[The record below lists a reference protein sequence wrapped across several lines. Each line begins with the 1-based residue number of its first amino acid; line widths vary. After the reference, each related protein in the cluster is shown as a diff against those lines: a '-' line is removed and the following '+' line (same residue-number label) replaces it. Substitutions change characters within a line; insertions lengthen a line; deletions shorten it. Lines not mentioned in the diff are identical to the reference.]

1 MLGTRFLE
9 LNVDFQVDK
18 CENNRRGILEDTLAT
33 LDFAITFERLGQ
45 IFDSRHQKVSR
56 KILDSEIQ
64 RHLGILLRKIVLHQ
78 KRT

>member
-1 MLGTRFLE
+1 MFS
-9 LNVDFQVDK
+9 VDK
-18 CENNRRGILEDTLAT
+18 CENRGRGILEDTLAT

-64 RHLGILLRKIVLHQ
+64 RHLGILLRKIVLYQ

>member
-1 MLGTRFLE
+1 MFI
-9 LNVDFQVDK
+9 VYK
-18 CENNRRGILEDTLAT
+18 CKNRGRGILEDTLAT

-64 RHLGILLRKIVLHQ
+64 
-78 KRT
+78 

>member
-9 LNVDFQVDK
+9 LNVDFHVDK

-33 LDFAITFERLGQ
+33 LDFAITVERLGQ

-64 RHLGILLRKIVLHQ
+64 
-78 KRT
+78 

>member
-18 CENNRRGILEDTLAT
+18 CENNMRGILEDTLAT

-64 RHLGILLRKIVLHQ
+64 RHLGILLRKIVLYQ